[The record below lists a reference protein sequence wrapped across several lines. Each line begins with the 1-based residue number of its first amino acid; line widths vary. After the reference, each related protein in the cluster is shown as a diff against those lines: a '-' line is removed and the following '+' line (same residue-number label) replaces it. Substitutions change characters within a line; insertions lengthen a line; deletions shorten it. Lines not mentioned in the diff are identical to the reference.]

1 MRRGAAVHRN
11 AIEAPSPFRSP
22 ADFLCRSY
30 ADGPAVGSNSYVSWL
45 FIRQRRGPML
55 DLVLLI
61 GFAFFCL
68 LIVYARLSNR
78 L

>member
-1 MRRGAAVHRN
+1 MRRAAAVHRN
-11 AIEAPSPFRSP
+11 AIEAPPRLPSPV
-22 ADFLCRSY
+22 DFLCRSY
-30 ADGPAVGSNSYVSWL
+30 ADEPAAGSNSYASWL

>member
-1 MRRGAAVHRN
+1 MGRGAAVHRN
-11 AIEAPSPFRSP
+11 AIAAPPRFPSP

-30 ADGPAVGSNSYVSWL
+30 AGGPAVGSNSYASWL

-55 DLVLLI
+55 DLILLI
-61 GFAFFCL
+61 GFAVFCL
-68 LIVYARLSNR
+68 LIVYGRLSNR